1 VDPEAAL
8 RAAVHEARRLAERV
22 AVLESHL
29 DRIGQEVGAAGL
41 MTIVPALPKPSTVPG
56 LAELSPR
63 QVEVVTRLLR
73 GERVLTI
80 ARGMFLSPST
90 IRNHLSSIYRKVGVA
105 SQADLLDLLH
115 SGREEDGSAQPLD
128 DPAV

>member
-1 VDPEAAL
+1 VDPGAAL
-8 RAAVHEARRLAERV
+8 RAAVRETRRLAERV
-22 AVLESHL
+22 AALESHL
-29 DRIGQEVGAAGL
+29 ERMGQEVGGAGL
-41 MTIVPALPKPSTVPG
+41 MTIVPALPKPSMVPG

-63 QVEVVTRLLR
+63 QVEVVMRLLR

-90 IRNHLSSIYRKVGVA
+90 IRNHLSTIYRKVGVA

-115 SGREEDGSAQPLD
+115 SARSSDACGFP
-128 DPAV
+128 